1 MLLLVRE
8 RGEETLRKKP
18 QNEGRRKHSKMKK
31 KKNKEHRESQI
42 TTMNIFGFT
51 FKKSNFARKHSLEK
65 VVYTITF
72 YLQVLYVAGYLER
85 SNHTQELMWI
95 CFSV

>member
-1 MLLLVRE
+1 MLLLVRG
-8 RGEETLRKKP
+8 RSEETLRKKP
-18 QNEGRRKHSKMKK
+18 QNTGRRKHSKMKA
-31 KKNKEHRESQI
+31 KKNEQHRESQI
-42 TTMNIFGFT
+42 TTMNSFGFT
-51 FKKSNFARKHSLEK
+51 FKKSNFARK

-72 YLQVLYVAGYLER
+72 YLYFFWVGGYLER